1 MEQGQR
7 FLAAKR
13 RKNKAHGV
21 SRGYKWEMIQP
32 QRGERGVLTHTLK
45 PPFFLAFYVAPKA
58 VPLKTNPGGAQHH
71 ALAKSLMSHL
81 YQEGS
86 MRHVCCAGIISVAMI
101 VSPGSARGQT
111 VSLQEQLSAQYQ
123 VAKVKADSSGY
134 GIVDPGTL
142 LTIQKS
148 GVLAVPW
155 KAMALCP
162 AKYQDNAFHP
172 SVGFCAGMLKDVS
185 RYFQKGEKVYPTKI
199 DVNVN
204 KAKVSLTVVA
214 CDSCSGT
221 NPATSMKGEVVFQ
234 FAKGYLEKAGVGDVE
249 DAIGKVFLIAEEN
262 QQNDN
267 QQSQGNGSKRSSR
280 KHNCNNNLSRRPCS
294 WG

>member
-1 MEQGQR
+1 MRHRLCVGIIALAMI
-7 FLAAKR
+7 LAA
-13 RKNKAHGV
+13 V
-21 SRGYKWEMIQP
+21 
-32 QRGERGVLTHTLK
+32 
-45 PPFFLAFYVAPKA
+45 FAP
-58 VPLKTNPGGAQHH
+58 
-71 ALAKSLMSHL
+71 
-81 YQEGS
+81 
-86 MRHVCCAGIISVAMI
+86 
-101 VSPGSARGQT
+101 GQA

-134 GIVDPGTL
+134 GVVDPGTL

-155 KAMALCP
+155 KALALCP

-199 DVNVN
+199 DVNLN
-204 KAKVSLTVVA
+204 KAKVSFTVVA

-221 NPATSMKGEVVFQ
+221 SPATSMKGEVVFQ
-234 FAKGYLEKAGVGDVE
+234 FAKGYLDKAGVGDVE
-249 DAIGKVFLIAEEN
+249 DAIGKVFLIADDS

-267 QQSQGNGSKRSSR
+267 QNQGNGSGQQAPQQQEPQQQQQSEPATVQLGMTTDQVQSILGKPQKIFNVGAKQIYVYSDV
-280 KHNCNNNLSRRPCS
+280 KVTFQN
-294 WG
+294 GKVADVQ

>member
-1 MEQGQR
+1 MRHRLCVG
-7 FLAAKR
+7 
-13 RKNKAHGV
+13 
-21 SRGYKWEMIQP
+21 II
-32 QRGERGVLTHTLK
+32 
-45 PPFFLAFYVAPKA
+45 
-58 VPLKTNPGGAQHH
+58 
-71 ALAKSLMSHL
+71 ALA
-81 YQEGS
+81 
-86 MRHVCCAGIISVAMI
+86 MI
-101 VSPGSARGQT
+101 LPAALAPGQA
-111 VSLQEQLSAQYQ
+111 VSLQEQLVAQYQ

-134 GIVDPGTL
+134 GVVDPGTL

-155 KAMALCP
+155 RAMALCP

-199 DVNVN
+199 DVNLN
-204 KAKVSLTVVA
+204 KAKVSFTVVA

-249 DAIGKVFLIAEEN
+249 DAIGKVFLISDDS

-267 QQSQGNGSKRSSR
+267 QNQGNGSSQQPPQQQEAQQSEPATVQLGMTTDQVQSILGKPQ
-280 KHNCNNNLSRRPCS
+280 KIFNVGAKQIYVYQDVKVTFQN
-294 WG
+294 GKVADVQ

>member
-1 MEQGQR
+1 MRHRLCVG
-7 FLAAKR
+7 
-13 RKNKAHGV
+13 
-21 SRGYKWEMIQP
+21 II
-32 QRGERGVLTHTLK
+32 
-45 PPFFLAFYVAPKA
+45 
-58 VPLKTNPGGAQHH
+58 
-71 ALAKSLMSHL
+71 ALA
-81 YQEGS
+81 
-86 MRHVCCAGIISVAMI
+86 MI
-101 VSPGSARGQT
+101 LPAAIAPGQA

-123 VAKVKADSSGY
+123 VAKVKADSTGF
-134 GIVDPGTL
+134 GVVDGGTL

-155 KAMALCP
+155 KALALCP

-185 RYFQKGEKVYPTKI
+185 RYFQRGEKVYPTKI

-204 KAKVSLTVVA
+204 KAKVSFTVVA

-221 NPATSMKGEVVFQ
+221 NPPTSMKGEVVFQ

-267 QQSQGNGSKRSSR
+267 QQSQGDGSGQQAPQQQEAQSQQQSEPATVQLGMTTDQVQSILGKPQKIFNVGAKQIYVYQDVKVTFQNGKVADVQ
-280 KHNCNNNLSRRPCS
+280 
-294 WG
+294 

>member
-1 MEQGQR
+1 MRHRLCVG
-7 FLAAKR
+7 
-13 RKNKAHGV
+13 
-21 SRGYKWEMIQP
+21 II
-32 QRGERGVLTHTLK
+32 
-45 PPFFLAFYVAPKA
+45 
-58 VPLKTNPGGAQHH
+58 
-71 ALAKSLMSHL
+71 ALA
-81 YQEGS
+81 
-86 MRHVCCAGIISVAMI
+86 MI
-101 VSPGSARGQT
+101 LPAALAPGQA
-111 VSLQEQLSAQYQ
+111 VSLQEQLVAQYQ

-172 SVGFCAGMLKDVS
+172 SIGFCAGMLKDVS

-199 DVNVN
+199 DVNLN
-204 KAKVSLTVVA
+204 KAKVSFTVVA
-214 CDSCSGT
+214 CDACSGT

-249 DAIGKVFLIAEEN
+249 DAIGKVFLIAEDN

-267 QQSQGNGSKRSSR
+267 QQSQGNGPGQQQEPQPQQQSEPATVQLGMTTDQVQSILGKPQKIFNVGAKQIYVYSDV
-280 KHNCNNNLSRRPCS
+280 KVTFQN
-294 WG
+294 GKVADVQ

>member
-1 MEQGQR
+1 MRHRLCVG
-7 FLAAKR
+7 
-13 RKNKAHGV
+13 
-21 SRGYKWEMIQP
+21 II
-32 QRGERGVLTHTLK
+32 
-45 PPFFLAFYVAPKA
+45 
-58 VPLKTNPGGAQHH
+58 
-71 ALAKSLMSHL
+71 ALA
-81 YQEGS
+81 
-86 MRHVCCAGIISVAMI
+86 MI
-101 VSPGSARGQT
+101 LPAALAPGQA
-111 VSLQEQLSAQYQ
+111 VSLQEQLVAQYQ

-134 GIVDPGTL
+134 GVVDPGTL

-155 KAMALCP
+155 RAMALCP
-162 AKYQDNAFHP
+162 AKYQDNALHP

-199 DVNVN
+199 DVNLN
-204 KAKVSLTVVA
+204 KAKVSFTVVA

-249 DAIGKVFLIAEEN
+249 DAIGKVFLISDDN

-267 QQSQGNGSKRSSR
+267 QNQGNGSSQQPPQQQEAQQQQQSEPVTVQLGMTTDQVQSILGKPQ
-280 KHNCNNNLSRRPCS
+280 KIFNVGAKQIFVYQDVKVTFQN
-294 WG
+294 GKVADVQ

>member
-1 MEQGQR
+1 MGHR
-7 FLAAKR
+7 LCV
-13 RKNKAHGV
+13 G
-21 SRGYKWEMIQP
+21 II
-32 QRGERGVLTHTLK
+32 
-45 PPFFLAFYVAPKA
+45 
-58 VPLKTNPGGAQHH
+58 
-71 ALAKSLMSHL
+71 ALA
-81 YQEGS
+81 
-86 MRHVCCAGIISVAMI
+86 MI
-101 VSPGSARGQT
+101 LPAALAPGQA
-111 VSLQEQLSAQYQ
+111 VSLQEQLVAQYQ

-134 GIVDPGTL
+134 GVVDPGTL

-155 KAMALCP
+155 RAMALCP

-199 DVNVN
+199 DVNLN
-204 KAKVSLTVVA
+204 KAKVSFTVVA

-221 NPATSMKGEVVFQ
+221 NPPTSMKGEVVFQ

-249 DAIGKVFLIAEEN
+249 DAIGKVFLISDDS

-267 QQSQGNGSKRSSR
+267 QNQGNGSSQQPPQQQEAQQSEPATVQLGMTTDQVQSILGKPQ
-280 KHNCNNNLSRRPCS
+280 KIFNVGAKQIYVYQDVKVTFQN
-294 WG
+294 GKVADVQ

>member
-1 MEQGQR
+1 MRHRLCVG
-7 FLAAKR
+7 
-13 RKNKAHGV
+13 
-21 SRGYKWEMIQP
+21 II
-32 QRGERGVLTHTLK
+32 
-45 PPFFLAFYVAPKA
+45 
-58 VPLKTNPGGAQHH
+58 
-71 ALAKSLMSHL
+71 ALA
-81 YQEGS
+81 
-86 MRHVCCAGIISVAMI
+86 MI
-101 VSPGSARGQT
+101 LPAALAPGQA
-111 VSLQEQLSAQYQ
+111 VSLQEQLVAQYQ

-134 GIVDPGTL
+134 GVVDPGTL

-155 KAMALCP
+155 RAMALCP

-199 DVNVN
+199 DVNLN
-204 KAKVSLTVVA
+204 KAKVSCTVVA

-249 DAIGKVFLIAEEN
+249 DAIGKVFLISDDN

-267 QQSQGNGSKRSSR
+267 QNQGNGSSQQPPQQQEAQQSEPATVQLGMTTDQVQSILGKPQ
-280 KHNCNNNLSRRPCS
+280 KIFNVGAKQIYVYQDVKVTFQN
-294 WG
+294 GKVADVQ